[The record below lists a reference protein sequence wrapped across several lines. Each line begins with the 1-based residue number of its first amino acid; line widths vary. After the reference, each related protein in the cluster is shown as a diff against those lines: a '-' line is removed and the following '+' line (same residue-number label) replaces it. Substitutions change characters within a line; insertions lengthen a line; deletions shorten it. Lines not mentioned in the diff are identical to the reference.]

1 MNKKLYI
8 VFFIITSFL
17 FSCSQLSS
25 NNDTL
30 NLYFNAEKVLISSEN
45 ESSLSFEI
53 TFFSKNKVKKYEYLG
68 LEGTNIE
75 NLNVEMIDNTID
87 KIKNHKYR
95 DYYTTIL
102 MVTITP
108 KEEINSEIEINR
120 LALNINGQSHK
131 VEFTTPIVHSFKGGN
146 VFTHDFVPCMMPNE
160 MSSLVII
167 NDDELLYQFEA
178 KTDLELENVY
188 AQDFITPS
196 ISKMNIGGDI
206 IEGEIQYP
214 ISIPANAMVELVLQF
229 SSNEPIID
237 ELNYISTN
245 LFFEYTTKE
254 NTEKQINGVV
264 VFLNPIYPILDDLN
278 KVDSYIDSYIYDK

>member
-8 VFFIITSFL
+8 VPFILTSIL

-87 KIKNHKYR
+87 KIKSHKYK
-95 DYYTTIL
+95 DYYTTVL
-102 MVTITP
+102 MVTIIP
-108 KEEINSEIEINR
+108 NEQINSEIEINR
-120 LALNINGQSHK
+120 LALNINEQSHK
-131 VEFTTPIVHSFKGGN
+131 VEFTTPIVHSFRGGN
-146 VFTHDFVPCMMPNE
+146 VFTHDFVPYMMPNE

-196 ISKMNIGGDI
+196 ISKMNIGGNI
-206 IEGEIQYP
+206 VEENIQFP
-214 ISIPANAMVELVLQF
+214 ISIPANTMVELVLQF
-229 SSNEPIID
+229 SGNEPTIN

-254 NTEKQINGVV
+254 NSEKQSNEVV
-264 VFLNPIYPILDDLN
+264 VFLNPIYPITNDLN
-278 KVDSYIDSYIYDK
+278 KIENYIDAYIYNE